1 MLTHANFSVMI
12 RLVNMVLQSVF
23 TRPRS
28 HLPCT
33 RRRFVAPRPM
43 ALDFFTVHAADS
55 RNEVKRKL
63 VVAFVFMRTKME
75 FGDSVTE
82 IVAHRKFELDM
93 WGKLREARR
102 QMYPPLAGDIV

>member
-1 MLTHANFSVMI
+1 MARSWTHFSRAVCYH
-12 RLVNMVLQSVF
+12 VVTSPV
-23 TRPRS
+23 
-28 HLPCT
+28 
-33 RRRFVAPRPM
+33 